1 MRFTESASNF
11 RPHGCRDSTGDP
23 PKRGQEFH
31 SRRESEHYISA
42 RTRIQALEEEW
53 AISFKLPGRH
63 SRQTK
68 ELTGTLPYAL
78 SMRPSIITAS
88 SEDCHDVT
96 TALQIEDANVALQG
110 RTVRVQTVYHIG
122 SRCCET

>member
-53 AISFKLPGRH
+53 AISFKLPGRIDILPKTQQADERVDWHTSICPQHASLYHH
-63 SRQTK
+63 SLIGR
-68 ELTGTLPYAL
+68 LPRRNNSL
-78 SMRPSIITAS
+78 PNRG
-88 SEDCHDVT
+88 C
-96 TALQIEDANVALQG
+96 
-110 RTVRVQTVYHIG
+110 
-122 SRCCET
+122 